1 MQILCLRPNS
11 QVLEAWRVSM
21 IISTLLGSIK
31 DSVIEFSNEISKRVD
46 ADVLI
51 VDNNFNV
58 IGETVRYFSQYSEI
72 GMDTMIGQVIVKQ
85 EKVVIADKRDFY
97 ICQKCKEIDKC
108 QIVGFIGVPIY
119 YEDRVIGAIAMILPK
134 HRISSIFQDID
145 YSIAFIENMA
155 AVLVGKL
162 KNKNENFEIKNTIK
176 EREAILDTISDAIV
190 LTDNFGI
197 IQYANRKF
205 YSSMNFD
212 QNINGKQ
219 LQNILPHK
227 LLEDFFETRNTFN
240 NQKILL
246 DLGNRTF
253 YGCASCKLVR
263 TKGSQ
268 YQVMFIFRST
278 NDLLQ
283 DASAAG
289 KGSLVTFQ
297 WLKDYLFPSDILEHA
312 KTIAVTNDTLL
323 IHGKNQNLNEMLAKA
338 ICNYSNRNLRGLITV
353 YCDNIY
359 RDLFEPYVFDE
370 FGELQKADG
379 GTILLHNVEHLPIYL
394 QKKLMEFIKNRTIR
408 NYGITKVCSD
418 VRLMFSTTQDLLQL
432 VKQGVF
438 LDELYYRIAENLI
451 EIPSFN
457 NNKEGL
463 RNIIK
468 SGFKFYQTKYRK
480 EDIVLSDSAI
490 KLLSTYN
497 WNDNINELEKVLEQ
511 IVIRNNGNVTGEDI
525 EHMGLLK
532 TEVEEIVS
540 ISDMEKERIK
550 DLLLEGYNKTQISQ
564 MLGFSR
570 ATLYRKMT
578 EYGL

>member
-1 MQILCLRPNS
+1 
-11 QVLEAWRVSM
+11 
-21 IISTLLGSIK
+21 
-31 DSVIEFSNEISKRVD
+31 
-46 ADVLI
+46 
-51 VDNNFNV
+51 
-58 IGETVRYFSQYSEI
+58 
-72 GMDTMIGQVIVKQ
+72 
-85 EKVVIADKRDFY
+85 
-97 ICQKCKEIDKC
+97 
-108 QIVGFIGVPIY
+108 
-119 YEDRVIGAIAMILPK
+119 
-134 HRISSIFQDID
+134 
-145 YSIAFIENMA
+145 
-155 AVLVGKL
+155 
-162 KNKNENFEIKNTIK
+162 
-176 EREAILDTISDAIV
+176 
-190 LTDNFGI
+190 
-197 IQYANRKF
+197 
-205 YSSMNFD
+205 
-212 QNINGKQ
+212 
-219 LQNILPHK
+219 
-227 LLEDFFETRNTFN
+227 
-240 NQKILL
+240 
-246 DLGNRTF
+246 
-253 YGCASCKLVR
+253 
-263 TKGSQ
+263 
-268 YQVMFIFRST
+268 
-278 NDLLQ
+278 
-283 DASAAG
+283 
-289 KGSLVTFQ
+289 
-297 WLKDYLFPSDILEHA
+297 LFPSDILEHA

-480 EDIVLSDSAI
+480 EDIVLSDTAI

-511 IVIRNNGNVTGEDI
+511 IVIRNNGNVTSEDI

-532 TEVEEIVS
+532 TEAEEIVS

-550 DLLLEGYNKTQISQ
+550 DLLSEGYNKTQISQ